1 MKPNKPFVM
10 KTQII
15 FVVLVMLMIS
25 SAAIAQTAAT
35 SKNKKQKSMKS
46 KNMNTYVIE
55 RQIPDAGKLNAEQLQ
70 GISQKSCSVITELGP
85 DIEWVHSYVTDNKI
99 FCIYKAENEQIL
111 RTHAEKG
118 GFPINSI
125 NKVSTVISPATA
137 TAKLADVIR

>member
-1 MKPNKPFVM
+1 MKT
-10 KTQII
+10 TQII
-15 FVVLVMLMIS
+15 SVLLVILIIS
-25 SAAIAQTAAT
+25 SAAFAQTAT
-35 SKNKKQKSMKS
+35 TKNKKQKSMKS
-46 KNMNTYVIE
+46 KNLTTYVIE

-70 GISQKSCSVITELGP
+70 GISQKSCSVLTELGP

-99 FCIYKAENEQIL
+99 FCIYKAENEEIL

-137 TAKLADVIR
+137 TAALADIK